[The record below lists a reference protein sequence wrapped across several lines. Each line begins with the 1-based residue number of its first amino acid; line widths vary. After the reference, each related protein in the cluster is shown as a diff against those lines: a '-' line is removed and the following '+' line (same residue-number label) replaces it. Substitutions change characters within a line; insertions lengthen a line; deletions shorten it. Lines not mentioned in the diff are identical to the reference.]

1 MDFLEEAKVAA
12 AGLKL
17 LNAKIDGLTPD
28 DAKPVIGKLK
38 LLYNGFLQTEE
49 AKTAAISNLFTDYK
63 KYKTN
68 ADVNELKTRI
78 KPLLTK
84 ALDSSTAEVQYCLQ
98 YLKDIET
105 CIGSSPE
112 FDYSENLSTIRTK
125 AENIQKAIQNT
136 QLTPTNITNHL
147 DSIVKELNKFAIN
160 IKNGIYH
167 YADVTQAVI
176 ASGIPEMLKH
186 YREPLWEKFCKLF
199 TIEAAKKVVKA
210 EDYYG
215 FTWCLTFIVLIMKIT
230 GTKTKKV
237 TGLPKPQT
245 VNDQETTTSKNYKQ
259 LLGSGWFSKAVY
271 NELNSAI
278 SQTKTLD
285 AYEP

>member
-1 MDFLEEAKVAA
+1 MDFLEEAKEAA

-28 DAKPVIGKLK
+28 DAEPIIGKLK

-49 AKTAAISNLFTDYK
+49 TKTAAISNLFTDYK

-68 ADVNELKTRI
+68 ADVNDLKTRI
-78 KPLLTK
+78 KPLLTT

-98 YLKDIET
+98 YLNDIQT
-105 CIGSSPE
+105 SIGSSPKFE
-112 FDYSENLSTIRTK
+112 YSKNLSTIRTK
-125 AENIQKAIQNT
+125 AENIQKAIKNT
-136 QLTPTNITNHL
+136 HLTPTNITNHL

-160 IKNGIYH
+160 ITKENYK
-167 YADVTQAVI
+167 YADVNQAVI
-176 ASGIPEMLKH
+176 ASGIPEMLKN
-186 YREPLWEKFCKLF
+186 YREPLWKKFCKLF

-215 FTWCLTFIVLIMKIT
+215 FTWCLTFIVLVMKIT
-230 GTKTKKV
+230 GTKAKQI

-245 VNDQETTTSKNYKQ
+245 VNDKEPTTSKNYEQ
-259 LLGSGWFSKAVY
+259 LLGRGWFSKAIY
-271 NELNSAI
+271 NRLNSEI
-278 SQTKTLD
+278 HQNQTS
-285 AYEP
+285 